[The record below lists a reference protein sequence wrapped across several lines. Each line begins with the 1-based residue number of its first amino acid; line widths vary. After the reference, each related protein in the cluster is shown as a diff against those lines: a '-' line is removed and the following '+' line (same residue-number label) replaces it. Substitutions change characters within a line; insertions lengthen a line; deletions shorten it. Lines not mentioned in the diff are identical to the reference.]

1 MAETAIPGAV
11 GAGDPKQVFGF
22 LEEGQAFGRKV
33 FHSALY
39 EHLPRD
45 PSVRVTVYTA
55 EIAPGGTTGWH
66 THNGVSLFL
75 IVAGEL
81 TVEFEDHEKTYTAG
95 DVFYEPIGVIH
106 RGRNRHPT
114 ETCVGVAFLA
124 TSPDRPDMTI
134 TKEPW

>member
-1 MAETAIPGAV
+1 MAETVIPGSV
-11 GAGDPKQVFGF
+11 GTGDPKQVFGY
-22 LEEGQAFGRKV
+22 LEDGQAFARKV

-39 EHLPRD
+39 DHLPRD

-55 EIAPGGTTGWH
+55 EIGPGGATGWH

-81 TVEFEDHEKTYTAG
+81 TVEFEDHENTYTAG

-106 RGRNRHPT
+106 RGVNRHPT
-114 ETCVGVAFLA
+114 DTYVGVAFLA
-124 TSPDRPDMTI
+124 TSPDRPDMT
-134 TKEPW
+134 TVKEPW